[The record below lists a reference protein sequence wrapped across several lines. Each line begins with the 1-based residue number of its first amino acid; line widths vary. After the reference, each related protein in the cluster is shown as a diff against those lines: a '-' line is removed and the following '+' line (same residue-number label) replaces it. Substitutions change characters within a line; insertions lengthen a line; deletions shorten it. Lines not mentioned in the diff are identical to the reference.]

1 MLAVTAAL
9 VAVVALVQR
18 YAPRVAAGT
27 FDADPGV
34 RALGLAF
41 LIVGWM
47 LYVSARLSATGTRRL
62 LGRAAAIACFLAG
75 AVRVAGPAVVSDSD
89 ELFRSAMRLGARTF
103 FAACV
108 LLAAAGYVF
117 VSCPA
122 RKAARKTR

>member
-62 LGRAAAIACFLAG
+62 IGRAAAIACFLAG
-75 AVRVAGPAVVSDSD
+75 AVRFAGPAVVSDSD
-89 ELFRSAMRLGARTF
+89 DLLPLGDVAGARTF

-108 LLAAAGYVF
+108 LLTAAGYVF
-117 VSCPA
+117 VSSPA
-122 RKAARKTR
+122 RRAARKTR